1 MLNFGMEM
9 RRINDIIKAGAA
21 SRMSDIEFLEH
32 EIAKWLASPQRAAMI
47 LGDAYY
53 DYEHSILSRKRMVI
67 RDSAVVGKDAD
78 GRPITRPVWEEET
91 NLPNNKDI
99 DNQYAKMVNQKVNFL
114 LSKPITLDADNEK
127 YKSALKKVLNKKFH
141 KTLKNAGKD
150 MYNCGIAWLHPYYD
164 EQGNFKIKRFRAWE
178 ILPFWADDDHTEL
191 EFAVRVYPVITYE
204 GEEEKTIIKVTVYD
218 INGSHLFEYEEGKL
232 ISDYSTYHFEVDIDN
247 QSKPHNWN
255 RVPLIPIKAYSNEST
270 LLRKVKPLQDAINK
284 IMSDFDNSM
293 EENASGNS
301 ILVIEN
307 YGGTDLGEF
316 RRNLSQYRAV
326 KVKSVDGSKGGV
338 STLEIEVNAEN
349 YKIILDLL
357 KKALIENAMGYD
369 VNDLKS
375 AGSPNEMTIKSVYS
389 DIDLDANETETEL
402 QASFED
408 LLWFINQHLANT
420 GQGNFENEEIDIIF
434 NRDMLVVESDVINNI
449 KNSVGILSTE
459 TLVSQHPWVDDVSKE
474 LDRLKKEEEE
484 EMQKMEQQMYGAA
497 FGAQMNNNAGGDVNA
512 E

>member
-9 RRINDIIKAGAA
+9 RRINDIIRVGAS
-21 SRMSDIEFLEH
+21 SRISDVEFLEC
-32 EIAKWLASPQRAAMI
+32 EVRKWLASPKRAQM
-47 LGDAYY
+47 LQGDAYY
-53 DYEHSILSRKRMVI
+53 DYEHSEILRRKRMVI
-67 RDSAVVGKDAD
+67 KNSTGPD
-78 GRPITRPVWEEET
+78 GAKEAVWEEEM
-91 NLPNNKDI
+91 NLPNNKNI

-114 LSKPITLDADNEK
+114 LSKPITIDAENEA
-127 YKSALKKVLNKKFH
+127 YKKALCKILNKQFTR
-141 KTLKNAGKD
+141 TLKNTGKD
-150 MYNCGIAWLHPYYD
+150 MYNCGMGWLHPYYD
-164 EQGNFKIKRFRAWE
+164 EKGVFRIKRFKPWE
-178 ILPFWADDDHTEL
+178 VLPSWANDEHTILDYAI
-191 EFAVRVYPVITYE
+191 RVYPVNVYE
-204 GEEEKTIIKVTVYD
+204 GKEEREIINVDVYD
-218 INGSHLFEYEEGKL
+218 TNGVHHFTFNDEKL
-232 ISDYSTYHFEVDIDN
+232 IPDYSTYYFELDIDN
-247 QSKPHNWN
+247 QVELYNWD
-255 RVPLIPIKAYSNEST
+255 RVPLIPVKAYNNEST

-284 IMSDFDNSM
+284 ILSDFNNAM

-316 RRNLSQYRAV
+316 RRNLSQFRAV
-326 KVKSVDGSKGGV
+326 KVNSMDGGKGGV
-338 STLEIEVNAEN
+338 STLEIEVNADN

-402 QASFED
+402 QASFEE
-408 LLWFINQHLANT
+408 LLWFINQHLSNT

-434 NRDMLVVESDVINNI
+434 NRDMLVVETDVINNI

-459 TLVSQHPWVDDVSKE
+459 TLVAQHPWVDDVSKE
-474 LDRLKKEEEE
+474 LERLKKEEDEQI
-484 EMQKMEQQMYGAA
+484 QKMEQQMYGNA
-497 FGAQMNNNAGGDVNA
+497 FGGNQDNVGGDDIA

>member
-1 MLNFGMEM
+1 MLSFGMEM
-9 RRINDIIKAGAA
+9 RRINDIIRVGAA
-21 SRMSDIEFLEH
+21 SRMSDVEFLEH
-32 EIAKWLASPQRAAMI
+32 EVMKWLASPQRAAM
-47 LGDAYY
+47 LQGDAYY
-53 DYEHSILSRKRMVI
+53 DYEHSILKRKRMIIKDSVVAG
-67 RDSAVVGKDAD
+67 RDDM
-78 GRPITRPVWEEET
+78 GREIKTPIWEEEK

-114 LSKPITLDADNEK
+114 LSKPITLDADNEQ
-127 YKSALKKVLNKKFH
+127 YKAALGKVFNKKFH

-150 MYNCGIAWLHPYYD
+150 MYNCGITWLHPYYD
-164 EQGNFKIKRFRAWE
+164 ENGEFKIKRFRPWE
-178 ILPFWADDDHTEL
+178 IIPFWKDDEHSEL
-191 EFAVRVYPVITYE
+191 DFAVRVYDFVCYE
-204 GEEEKTIIKVTVYD
+204 GSEEKVETNVDVYD
-218 INGSHLFEYEEGKL
+218 TNGIHHLVFHDQKL
-232 ISDYSTYHFEVDIDN
+232 IPDYSTYHFEVDMDK
-247 QSKPHNWN
+247 QSEPHNWN
-255 RVPLIPIKAYSNEST
+255 RVPLIPIKAYGNETT
-270 LLRKVKPLQDAINK
+270 LLKRVKPLQDAINK
-284 IMSDFDNSM
+284 VLSDFDNSM

-338 STLEIEVNAEN
+338 STLEIEVNADN
-349 YKIILDLL
+349 YKTILELL

-375 AGSPNEMTIKSVYS
+375 AGSPNEMTIKSVYT

-402 QASFED
+402 QASFEE

-459 TLVSQHPWVDDVSKE
+459 TLVAQHPWCNDVQKE
-474 LDRLKKEEEE
+474 LDRLNKEEEE
-484 EMQKMEQQMYGAA
+484 NMQRIEQQMYGNA
-497 FGAQMNNNAGGDVNA
+497 FGNDTDEDVGGDVDA

>member
-9 RRINDIIKAGAA
+9 RRINDIIRVGAA
-21 SRMSDIEFLEH
+21 SRMSDVEFLEH
-32 EIAKWLASPQRAAMI
+32 EVSKWLASPQRAAM
-47 LGDAYY
+47 LMGDAYY
-53 DYEHSILSRKRMVI
+53 DYEHSILKRKRMVI
-67 RDSAVVGKDAD
+67 RDSAVAGRD
-78 GRPITRPVWEEET
+78 GAGREIKVPIWEEEK
-91 NLPNNKDI
+91 NLPNNKNI

-114 LSKPITLDADNEK
+114 LSKPITLDSDSEQ
-127 YKSALKKVLNKKFH
+127 YKEALGNVFGKKFH
-141 KTLKNAGKD
+141 KTLKNIGKD

-164 EQGNFKIKRFRAWE
+164 ENGEFKIKRFRPWE
-178 ILPFWADDDHTEL
+178 IIPFWKDDDHTEL
-191 EFAVRVYPVITYE
+191 DFAVRVYDLMCYQ
-204 GEEEKTIIKVTVYD
+204 GETENIETNVDVYD
-218 INGSHLFEYEEGKL
+218 TNGIHHLIFHDQKL
-232 ISDYSTYHFEVDIDN
+232 IPDYSTYHFEMDIDK
-247 QSKPHNWN
+247 QTESYNWN
-255 RVPLIPIKAYSNEST
+255 RVPLIPIKAYSNETT
-270 LLRKVKPLQDAINK
+270 LLKRVKPLQDAINK
-284 IMSDFDNSM
+284 VLSDFDNSM

-326 KVKSVDGSKGGV
+326 KVKSTDGGKGGV
-338 STLEIEVNAEN
+338 TTLEIEVNAEN
-349 YKIILDLL
+349 YKIILELL

-375 AGSPNEMTIKSVYS
+375 AGSPNEMTIKSVYT

-402 QASFED
+402 QASFEE

-459 TLVSQHPWVDDVSKE
+459 TLISQHPWTKDNPTKE
-474 LDRLKKEEEE
+474 MEKLKKEKEENMAE
-484 EMQKMEQQMYGAA
+484 MEQQMYGSA
-497 FGAQMNNNAGGDVNA
+497 FGQQPSEGDA
-512 E
+512 DDEE

>member
-1 MLNFGMEM
+1 MEM

-21 SRMSDIEFLEH
+21 SQMSDVEFLEH
-32 EIAKWLASPQRAAMI
+32 EVAKWLASPERAAMI

-53 DYEHSILSRKRMVI
+53 DYEHSILKRKREVIKDSMVV
-67 RDSAVVGKDAD
+67 AKDEL
-78 GRPITRPVWEEET
+78 GREIKKPVWAEEEH
-91 NLPNNKDI
+91 LPNNKDI

-114 LSKPITLDADNEK
+114 LAKPITLDAENEQ
-127 YKSALKKVLNKKFH
+127 YKTALGKVLNKRFH

-150 MYNCGIAWLHPYYD
+150 MYNCGISWLHPYYD
-164 EQGNFKIKRFRAWE
+164 ENGEFKVKRFRPWE
-178 ILPFWADDDHTEL
+178 IMPYWKDDDHTEL
-191 EFAVRVYPVITYE
+191 DFFVRVYPIIMYE
-204 GEEEKTIIKVTVYD
+204 GTEEKEITKVDVYD
-218 INGSHLFEYEEGKL
+218 TNGVHHFEYEDGKL
-232 ISDYSTYHFEVDIDN
+232 IPDYSTYHFEMDIDK
-247 QSKPHNWN
+247 QTEPYNWN
-255 RVPLIPIKAYSNEST
+255 RVPLIPVKAYSNEKT
-270 LLRKVKPLQDAINK
+270 LLSKVKPLQDAINK
-284 IMSDFDNSM
+284 ILSDFDNSM

-316 RRNLSQYRAV
+316 RHNLSQYRAV
-326 KVKSVDGSKGGV
+326 KVKSVDGSRGGV

-349 YKIILDLL
+349 YKVILDLL

-420 GQGNFENEEIDIIF
+420 GQGNYENEEIDIIF

-459 TLVSQHPWVDDVSKE
+459 TLVAQHPWVDDVSKE

-484 EMQKMEQQMYGAA
+484 EMQKMEQQMYGNA
-497 FGAQMNNNAGGDVNA
+497 FGQNGVVDDKTNNDDI